1 MLIPA
6 DMRQP
11 KPGLELSFQS
21 NGMGIVGIEAHSER
35 ARKWLEHRFGK
46 VTESSGSRLTKE
58 IPNLGGLLCLRE
70 KCDEIEAEASKLGLV
85 TQWNPASQE
94 EIDFERASRRSA
106 EAKRSA
112 AAHPNENTPLFC
124 SRCGTKNPEDSAN
137 CFNCGRNMTA
147 PSDTSE
153 LGSGSGANGCADHD
167 VAQALKDQAS
177 KLNDENYLHAA
188 LIAPVHLFF
197 FTAVDLNGVIRF
209 FDIMQGKNVYSVAET
224 ATSAP
229 RLARCRE
236 TVFEVPS
243 SDEFHH
249 VHRNYGSYDMTDTLD
264 ASTAMLQFAKAC
276 GLTQVVKTAETLN
289 HLQARPTWDMIFERL
304 GCTTRE
310 FSFKSVSN
318 FTE

>member
-1 MLIPA
+1 M
-6 DMRQP
+6 
-11 KPGLELSFQS
+11 
-21 NGMGIVGIEAHSER
+21 
-35 ARKWLEHRFGK
+35 
-46 VTESSGSRLTKE
+46 
-58 IPNLGGLLCLRE
+58 
-70 KCDEIEAEASKLGLV
+70 
-85 TQWNPASQE
+85 
-94 EIDFERASRRSA
+94 
-106 EAKRSA
+106 
-112 AAHPNENTPLFC
+112 
-124 SRCGTKNPEDSAN
+124 
-137 CFNCGRNMTA
+137 
-147 PSDTSE
+147 
-153 LGSGSGANGCADHD
+153 
-167 VAQALKDQAS
+167 AQALKDQAS
-177 KLNDENYLHAA
+177 KLKDENYLHAA

-243 SDEFHH
+243 SAEFHH

-289 HLQARPTWDMIFERL
+289 HLQARPTWDVIFERL